1 MRCEIIMKSEQ
12 EEAINKRLD
21 VIESMLPEVERFL
34 LELQSGDFG
43 IKVKSNTFDLVT
55 EGDVACEAQLTKL
68 ITENFPEDDIMGE
81 ESGGNRPESTDA
93 FCWILDP
100 IDGTTNYANR
110 IPMWA
115 ISIGLTFAG
124 EPVGGVV
131 SAPALNL
138 RYRAALGCGAT
149 CNGDIIGVNTKAPL
163 GNGVVVTGFP
173 YDRARRAEPLSQA
186 LANILREAG
195 GVRRMGAASLDFCFV
210 ADGRFVGYYEI
221 LLKPWDAA
229 GGWVIAHEAGAKLTN
244 MDGSELNIFESKGTV
259 VTNGLVH
266 EELLAQIGPMK
277 DALAMGPSID

>member
-1 MRCEIIMKSEQ
+1 MKSKQ
-12 EEAINKRLD
+12 SEAINQRLD
-21 VIESMLPEVERFL
+21 AIESMLPDVERFL
-34 LELQSGDFG
+34 LELQSGDFR
-43 IKVKSNTFDLVT
+43 IEMKSNTFDLVT
-55 EGDVACEAQLTKL
+55 EGDIGCEAKLTKF
-68 ITENFPEDDIMGE
+68 ITEHFPEDDIMGE
-81 ESGGNRPESTDA
+81 ESGGNRPQATDA

-115 ISIGLTFAG
+115 ISIGLTFNRK
-124 EPVGGVV
+124 PVGGVV

-138 RYRAALGCGAT
+138 RYRAALNCGAT
-149 CNGDIIGVNTKAPL
+149 CNGAAIRVNAKAPL
-163 GNGVVVTGFP
+163 GKGVVVTGFP

-229 GGWVIAHEAGAKLTN
+229 GGWVIAHEAGAKLTD
-244 MDGSELNIFESKGTV
+244 MEGSKLNIFENKGTV

-266 EELLAQIGPMK
+266 TELLAQIGPMK
-277 DALAMGPSID
+277 NALAMGLAID